1 MDKLIF
7 FAIGAGALIVAI
19 SDQIGGNSSNEYSA
33 ENASS
38 NNAQY
43 SGGSY
48 EAPLASAAVS
58 APSSAPADY
67 SQPVNPTPVAADLG
81 GKVIDSTFQPDG

>member
-19 SDQIGGNSSNEYSA
+19 SDQIGVGATQEYSA

-38 NNAQY
+38 NTAQY
-43 SGGSY
+43 SGGSDD
-48 EAPLASAAVS
+48 APLASAAAS
-58 APSSAPADY
+58 ASSSEPADY

-81 GKVIDSTFQPDG
+81 GKVIDSRFQPDG